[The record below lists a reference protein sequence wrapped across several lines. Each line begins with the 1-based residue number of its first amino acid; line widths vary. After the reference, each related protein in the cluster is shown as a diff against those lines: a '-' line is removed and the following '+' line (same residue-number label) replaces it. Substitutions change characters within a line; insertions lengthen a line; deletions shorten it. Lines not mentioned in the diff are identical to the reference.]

1 MPRNFRNP
9 TFRFTCSK
17 PSYSPPAS
25 SGASRRSRYRREQK
39 RKLIA
44 GISQQIV
51 ISSAVQEY
59 GHGFICYPN
68 SLEPR
73 LFMQEMTTELAK
85 ISGGKV
91 VK

>member
-1 MPRNFRNP
+1 M
-9 TFRFTCSK
+9 
-17 PSYSPPAS
+17 
-25 SGASRRSRYRREQK
+25 
-39 RKLIA
+39 
-44 GISQQIV
+44 
-51 ISSAVQEY
+51 SSAVQEY

-68 SLEPR
+68 SLDPR